1 MDEKENL
8 IPDERGEVV
17 DSSQKAANDAKAEG
31 KFAVKKGLV
40 VMLIALLIGALMGF
54 GGTSIVLGA
63 RNNKEKIFTAS
74 EFQITL
80 TEAFS
85 EKLMANVTMAYS
97 SRNMSVTF
105 RKGAFTSSNKDF
117 SAEQY
122 ARSVMLASGIVSEV
136 KVDGDL
142 TYFAANGTSNLYSF
156 SEMLVNTSGS
166 GAISI
171 CSGPRI
177 IIVPI
182 ASNFISFSVK
192 VSFSKTP
199 ISV

>member
-8 IPDERGEVV
+8 IPDEQGEVV

-63 RNNKEKIFTAS
+63 RNNKEKNFTAS

-136 KVDGDL
+136 KADGDL
-142 TYFAANGTSNLYSF
+142 TYFAANGTSAGGRNMTSF
-156 SEMLVNTSGS
+156 IYVFKTEKCFWVVEFGVRHNQAGRYEKTTRKY
-166 GAISI
+166 AESI
-171 CSGPRI
+171 
-177 IIVPI
+177 VF
-182 ASNFISFSVK
+182 N
-192 VSFSKTP
+192 
-199 ISV
+199 